1 MALWNTWRRK
11 LPALFGPLAA
21 GQPAARRARFLAA
34 TALVLLLVIVARCP
48 RGGGRPLAE
57 TEVVSRQLLEERI
70 PATGTIHPAVEVR
83 LAPEVSGEIVE
94 ICCKEGD
101 TVAEGDIVVRIR
113 QDQYQSQVEQAR
125 ASLGS
130 LRAQYRRQ
138 KAELQQA
145 RSDYERDRRLF
156 DLQAISA
163 AEWQA
168 SQTAFDIARSGLQS
182 AGYAVQSGEAQLKE
196 ALENLKKTT
205 VYAPMDGI
213 VSRMNVEKGERVVG
227 TSQMAGTELCRIA
240 DFSRMEIEVSV
251 GENDVVRIAPQDS
264 VEIEVD
270 AHPHRLFRGVVTQIA
285 NSAQFLDGRFDQ
297 VRNFGVRIEILPDS
311 ARFLPGMSAS
321 VSIIAGRS
329 PDCIAVPLASVR
341 TEGRDTYVW
350 TVDDDGTLHRRSVTT
365 GIQDMD
371 RMEIRSGLE
380 PGDRLVTGPAD
391 LLAEGIAEGKK
402 VKY

>member
-1 MALWNTWRRK
+1 MMPERLSQLRR
-11 LPALFGPLAA
+11 LCTAYVRRAAGHPAALAA
-21 GQPAARRARFLAA
+21 LAA
-34 TALVLLLVIVARCP
+34 LLLLAVCCP
-48 RGGGRPLAE
+48 RRGSRTAVE
-57 TEVVSRQLLEERI
+57 TAVVEPGLLEERI

-101 TVAEGDIVVRIR
+101 FVEEGATVIRIR

-130 LRAQYRRQ
+130 LRAQYSRQ
-138 KAELQQA
+138 RAELQQA
-145 RSDYERDRRLF
+145 RSDYERDRRLY

-168 SQTAFDIARSGLQS
+168 SQTAYDIARSGLQS
-182 AGYAVQSGEAQLKE
+182 AGYAVKSGEAQLKE

-205 VYAPMDGI
+205 IYAPMRGI
-213 VSRMNVEKGERVVG
+213 VSRLNVEKGERVVG

-240 DFSRMEIEVSV
+240 DFSRMEIEVNV

-270 AHPHRLFRGVVTQIA
+270 AYPRRKFRGLVTQIA
-285 NSAQFLDGRFDQ
+285 NSAQFLDARFDQ

-311 ARFLPGMSAS
+311 ARFLPGMSAA

-329 PDCIAVPLASVR
+329 PDCLAVPLAALVVR
-341 TEGRDTYVW
+341 DRETGVW
-350 TVDDDGTLHRRSVTT
+350 VVDDDGEVHRRPVET
-365 GIQDMD
+365 GIQDLD
-371 RMEIRSGLE
+371 RIEIRTGLA
-380 PGDRLVTGPAD
+380 PGDRLVTGPAEV
-391 LLAEGIAEGKK
+391 LSQGLKEGQK

>member
-1 MALWNTWRRK
+1 MKPWRFWETWKKWQRRS
-11 LPALFGPLAA
+11 AA
-21 GQPAARRARFLAA
+21 GCALA
-34 TALVLLLVIVARCP
+34 LLLILVTCCP
-48 RGGGRPLAE
+48 RGGGRPVAE
-57 TEVVSRQLLEERI
+57 TEVVTRRLLEERI

-101 TVAEGDIVVRIR
+101 TVEEGATVIRIR
-113 QDQYQSQVEQAR
+113 QDQYLSQVEQAR

-130 LRAQYRRQ
+130 LRAQYNRQ
-138 KAELQQA
+138 RAELQQA
-145 RSDYERDRRLF
+145 RTDYERDRRLY

-168 SQTAFDIARSGLQS
+168 SQTAYDIARSGLQS
-182 AGYAVQSGEAQLKE
+182 AGFAVKSGEAQLKE
-196 ALENLKKTT
+196 ALENLQKTT
-205 VYAPMDGI
+205 IYAPMRGV

-264 VEIEVD
+264 VDIEVD
-270 AHPHRLFRGVVTQIA
+270 AHPHRVFKGLVTQIA
-285 NSAQFLDGRFDQ
+285 NSAHFLDGRFDQ

-321 VSIIAGRS
+321 VSIIAGRN
-329 PDCIAVPLASVR
+329 PDCLAVPIAAVLA
-341 TEGRDTYVW
+341 EGGQTVAW
-350 TVDDDGTLHRRSVTT
+350 TVDDDGTVHRRPVVT

-380 PGDRLVTGPAD
+380 PGERLVTGPAD
-391 LLAEGIAEGKK
+391 LLASGLEEGKK
-402 VKY
+402 VKF